1 MEYLSNDINS
11 KIVSIIEQ
19 KFETVLVDSIDR
31 FIHFFNTISELREAF
46 PDYEE
51 TMMILNTENA
61 KKICDSIN
69 LQVNNHY
76 QKNESLSFDN
86 LFSGLVKQLDNLLL
100 PFEQLIVVE

>member
-1 MEYLSNDINS
+1 MEYLSDDINS
-11 KIVSIIEQ
+11 KIAAAVKQ

-69 LQVNNHY
+69 LQVDNHY
-76 QKNESLSFDN
+76 QKNESLSFEN
-86 LFSGLVKQLDNLLL
+86 LFPGLVEQLDNLLL
-100 PFEQLIVVE
+100 PLEQLISG